1 MEHLARLLLD
11 FGSAPGNYLVRLREP
26 RALFDEF
33 DVIAQWALDRLPESL
48 HDRAADLKA
57 AAVLFIQRAC
67 FAPDNTYYQVLGLR
81 PQAYP
86 PDELRARYRTMIRLA
101 HPDMGVKGL
110 PANAASLVNRANAVL
125 SDAAQRRLYDEQLAR
140 QAATKVA
147 PSTPLRP
154 NAHMVERH
162 HGMAERFRMF
172 KAQHPNVLQRGLM
185 TAGLAA
191 LVVSVLIWA
200 AQDSNDSR
208 MLIVAAGRP
217 SLAPAPSQAERAT
230 TAPQST
236 ELVTRE
242 AIKLGTIATPI
253 QPTQPAAWGPAPV
266 QSALDTDASSG
277 PAIPQTRV
285 HNAAQSVSSVREA
298 MGAPPLDVANTTPPV
313 VQPVRVDAP
322 LAAPAPAHKAA
333 AAPAPAPAA
342 VSPVPPPVPTS
353 VIAAAAPVPT
363 AAVVPQV
370 AAPPAAAQQPAP
382 PAWNVDAPGAMM
394 YLTEL
399 VSKLENPSEAR
410 RVNAYLKSM
419 KVKGSLLAPA
429 LRTLSDRPDLQVRPS
444 QWIESTKPGVL
455 SVQGTVLAQPRAPE
469 TADARTLRFRVVA
482 EFHGTAEG
490 TMLAVLDFKE
500 GD

>member
-1 MEHLARLLLD
+1 MEHLAKLLLD
-11 FGSAPGNYLVRLREP
+11 FGSAPGKYLVRLREP

-48 HDRAADLKA
+48 HDRATDLKA

-110 PANAASLVNRANAVL
+110 PASAASLVNRANAVL

-154 NAHMVERH
+154 KANLVERH

-191 LVVSVLIWA
+191 LVVSVLMWA

-208 MLIVAAGRP
+208 MLIVAAGHP
-217 SLAPAPSQAERAT
+217 SAARAPSQAERPT
-230 TAPQST
+230 TALQST
-236 ELVTRE
+236 ELVTGE
-242 AIKLGTIATPI
+242 ANKLGSMGTAT
-253 QPTQPAAWGPAPV
+253 QPTQSAAWGPAPV

-500 GD
+500 SD

>member
-11 FGSAPGNYLVRLREP
+11 FGSAPGKYLVRLREP

-48 HDRAADLKA
+48 HDRATDLKA

-81 PQAYP
+81 HQAYP
-86 PDELRARYRTMIRLA
+86 SDELRARYRTMIRLA

-110 PANAASLVNRANAVL
+110 PASAASLVNRANAVL

-154 NAHMVERH
+154 KANLVERH

-191 LVVSVLIWA
+191 LVVSVLMWA

-208 MLIVAAGRP
+208 MLIVAAGHP
-217 SLAPAPSQAERAT
+217 SAARAPSQAERPT
-230 TAPQST
+230 TALQST
-236 ELVTRE
+236 ELVTGE
-242 AIKLGTIATPI
+242 ANKLGSMGTAT

-266 QSALDTDASSG
+266 QSTLATGAGSG
-277 PAIPQTRV
+277 PAIPQTWV

-298 MGAPPLDVANTTPPV
+298 MGAQPLDVANTTPPV

-500 GD
+500 SD

>member
-26 RALFDEF
+26 RVLFDEF
-33 DVIAQWALDRLPESL
+33 EVIAQWALDRLPESL
-48 HDRAADLKA
+48 HDRATDLKA

-81 PQAYP
+81 HQAYP
-86 PDELRARYRTMIRLA
+86 SDELRARYRTMIRLA

-217 SLAPAPSQAERAT
+217 SLAPAPS
-230 TAPQST
+230 
-236 ELVTRE
+236 
-242 AIKLGTIATPI
+242 
-253 QPTQPAAWGPAPV
+253 
-266 QSALDTDASSG
+266 
-277 PAIPQTRV
+277 
-285 HNAAQSVSSVREA
+285 
-298 MGAPPLDVANTTPPV
+298 
-313 VQPVRVDAP
+313 
-322 LAAPAPAHKAA
+322 
-333 AAPAPAPAA
+333 
-342 VSPVPPPVPTS
+342 
-353 VIAAAAPVPT
+353 
-363 AAVVPQV
+363 
-370 AAPPAAAQQPAP
+370 
-382 PAWNVDAPGAMM
+382 
-394 YLTEL
+394 
-399 VSKLENPSEAR
+399 
-410 RVNAYLKSM
+410 
-419 KVKGSLLAPA
+419 
-429 LRTLSDRPDLQVRPS
+429 
-444 QWIESTKPGVL
+444 
-455 SVQGTVLAQPRAPE
+455 
-469 TADARTLRFRVVA
+469 
-482 EFHGTAEG
+482 
-490 TMLAVLDFKE
+490 
-500 GD
+500 